1 MGCRC
6 NHSIPDNNIEFL
18 DNTIHNKPINN
29 IIVAKSMDKTHSI
42 PSQKAEGESFTT
54 NNNNNSTFNTN
65 KQPHTNNNNNTV
77 TTNNNNN
84 LNISSPNN
92 EVNEE
97 VAIITPD
104 EEVNTMIIPKHKKQ
118 NMKYDVTKYPQDIL
132 EIINKIRNDPKKYA
146 DEIENNIQYIKRHT
160 DGSLIF
166 AKHLKVKLNKGV
178 NAFREAI
185 SILKR
190 TTRLDPFR
198 FNNTIMIDVPKNE
211 IDMKDAKVFQDKIIQ
226 KKKEIDIHAYF
237 KDGIKDPFIS
247 ALLMIVDDSLQN
259 PGKKREM
266 LLSEEFK
273 YIAIS
278 SAFINKQF
286 CAYFT
291 FAK

>member
-29 IIVAKSMDKTHSI
+29 IIVAKSVDKTHSI

-54 NNNNNSTFNTN
+54 NNNNNSTFNNN
-65 KQPHTNNNNNTV
+65 KHHNSTTTHQNTQHNNYNV
-77 TTNNNNN
+77 
-84 LNISSPNN
+84 SSPNN
-92 EVNEE
+92 EEE

-104 EEVNTMIIPKHKKQ
+104 EEVNNMIIPKHKKQ

-237 KDGIKDPFIS
+237 KDGIKDPVIS
-247 ALLMIVDDSLQN
+247 AMLMIVDDSLQN